1 MEREKIVDLAI
12 EKLFWKDIKDYITDE
27 PELVEI
33 IDQLAHD
40 NNYPIFKVSYPFSA
54 EIFKQ
59 GLFHLPDRKTG
70 KTIAITDNRIP
81 KDILEALNYSAL
93 PLGILSGNGGVEV
106 FSELE
111 DRVFSLAYFTSS
123 LNLGIWET
131 FAYPTPFT
139 VTAGARSLFM
149 LPKTMEAEGYKR
161 LKQRFGVTTSLSNNV
176 FDQWHIFKEIINH
189 KKFHEPWCCDIF
201 FLTTPWLKGL
211 KTDPKRRAL
220 YSFLLERAWKH
231 TEYSRNKVMLDMVW
245 ESFSKVLTKDRI
257 KPNTHIVDTLKHL
270 IFVAMGALPAFSPA
284 FDYKAAPIDGLLKVY
299 LDDYELKPYAPSL
312 MQPRHFSITTAADPV
327 YYSLQVPTYLESMP
341 KYRSPNS
348 ARADLSDLIELM
360 DRFMQEF
367 IRKNLSNDNLHHIYD
382 ILSKVQFDYFHS
394 EEELDKGIYSSKE
407 LPTEDARFLYMPPDY
422 EKRSFCYRSLFTRG
436 CVRISRK

>member
-1 MEREKIVDLAI
+1 MDLAI
-12 EKLFWKDIKDYITDE
+12 EKLFWKDIKEYITDE

-33 IDQLAHD
+33 IDQLERE
-40 NNYPIFKVSYPFSA
+40 NNYPVFKVSYPFAA

-59 GLFHLPDRKTG
+59 GIFHLPDRETG
-70 KTIAITDNRIP
+70 KTIAITDSRIS
-81 KDILEALNYSAL
+81 KDIQDALNYSAL
-93 PLGILSGNGGVEV
+93 PLGILLGNGGVEV

-111 DRVFSLAYFTSS
+111 DRVFSLAYFTAG

-161 LKQRFGVTTSLSNNV
+161 LKQRFGVTTPLSNNV
-176 FDQWHIFKEIINH
+176 FEQWHIFKEIAHH
-189 KKFHEPWCCDIF
+189 KNFRGSWRCDII
-201 FLTTPWLKGL
+201 FLSAPCLEGL
-211 KTDPKRRAL
+211 KTDPNRRTL
-220 YSFLLERAWKH
+220 YSFLLERAWRH

-270 IFVAMGALPAFSPA
+270 IFVATGALPAFSPA
-284 FDYKAAPIDGLLKVY
+284 SDCKAAPIAELIKVY
-299 LDDYELKPYAPSL
+299 LDDYELKPYTPSL
-312 MQPRHFSITTAADPV
+312 MQPHHFSIAAAADPV

-360 DRFMQEF
+360 DRSMQEF
-367 IRKNLSNDNLHHIYD
+367 IRKNLSNGILHHIYD
-382 ILSKVQFDYFHS
+382 MLNEVQFDYFHS
-394 EEELDKGIYSSKE
+394 EAELNRGIYCSKE
-407 LPTEDARFLYMPPDY
+407 LALEDERFLYLPPGY
-422 EKRSFCYRSLFTRG
+422 EKRSFCHRSLFTRG

>member
-1 MEREKIVDLAI
+1 MDLAI

-40 NNYPIFKVSYPFSA
+40 NNYPIYKVSYSFAA

-59 GLFHLPDRKTG
+59 GIFHLPDRKTG
-70 KTIAITDNRIP
+70 KTIAITDSRIP

-93 PLGILSGNGGVEV
+93 PLGILLGNGGVEV
-106 FSELE
+106 FAELE
-111 DRVFSLAYFTSS
+111 DRVFSLAYFTSG
-123 LNLGIWET
+123 LNLGVWET

-161 LKQRFGVTTSLSNNV
+161 LKQRFGVTTPLSNNV

-189 KKFHEPWCCDIF
+189 KNFQESWSCDIF
-201 FLTTPWLKGL
+201 FLTTPWLKNL
-211 KTDPKRRAL
+211 KTDPKLRNLYNFLLRRA
-220 YSFLLERAWKH
+220 WQH
-231 TEYSRNKVMLDMVW
+231 TEYSRNKMMLDMVW
-245 ESFSKVLTKDRI
+245 ESFSRILTKNRI

-270 IFVAMGALPAFSPA
+270 IFVTTGALPAFSPA
-284 FDYKAAPIDGLLKVY
+284 FSHKAAPIDELLKVY
-299 LDDYELKPYAPSL
+299 LENYELKTYAPSL
-312 MQPRHFSITTAADPV
+312 MQPYHFSIATAADPV
-327 YYSLQVPTYLESMP
+327 YYSLQVPTYLESTP

-367 IRKNLSNDNLHHIYD
+367 IRKNLSNDNLHHIHD
-382 ILSKVQFDYFHS
+382 ILSMVQFDYFHS

-407 LPTEDARFLYMPPDY
+407 LPTEDARFLYMPSGY
-422 EKRSFCYRSLFTRG
+422 ENRSFCHRALFARG